1 MRLTKT
7 RLRQIIKEEIDFR
20 GSGLGDELPPR
31 EDPMSDLGVAL
42 EEAIKKA
49 QTAVGSS
56 KDGYEK
62 RLASK
67 IADALES
74 LLEDINE
81 I

>member
-1 MRLTKT
+1 MKLSKARLK
-7 RLRQIIKEEIDFR
+7 QIIKEEIDFR
-20 GSGLGDELPPR
+20 GSGLEFDTSV
-31 EDPMSDLGVAL
+31 DPMLDLGAAL

-56 KDGYEK
+56 KDSYKK

-67 IADALES
+67 IADTLYS
-74 LLEDINE
+74 LIEDINE